1 MSTKLGFVHVVD
13 DDDSFRRSVARLL
26 SEVGYKVASFPSAAD
41 FLAQHTSVSRG
52 CVLADLHMPG
62 CSGLELQVQLAASGN
77 PLPMV
82 FLSGNGTIPSTV
94 KAMRQGA
101 VDFLTKCAPDS
112 ELLAAVAQAVQL
124 DDAQHARLRTLE
136 VMQNLY
142 HQLSARE
149 REVFAVVITGDLN
162 KQIADDLGI
171 ALRTVKL
178 HRTNISRKLRMSSVP
193 EWIQLWNTIRNR
205 ES

>member
-1 MSTKLGFVHVVD
+1 MTTTHGFVYVVD
-13 DDDSFRRSVARLL
+13 DDDSFRRSVSRLL
-26 SEVGYKVASFPSAAD
+26 SGVGYEVASFPSAAD

-77 PLPMV
+77 PLPLV

-101 VDFLTKCAPDS
+101 VDFLTKCVPDS
-112 ELLAAVAQAVQL
+112 ELLAAVAQALQLDGVQL
-124 DDAQHARLRTLE
+124 ARRGALAQ
-136 VMQNLY
+136 MQSLY
-142 HQLSARE
+142 AQLSPRE
-149 REVFAVVITGDLN
+149 CEVFAGVVAGQLN
-162 KQIADDLGI
+162 KQIAGDLGI

-178 HRTNISRKLRMSSVP
+178 HRTHISRKLRMPSVP
-193 EWIQLWNTIRNR
+193 EWIQLWNAIRTK
-205 ES
+205 

>member
-1 MSTKLGFVHVVD
+1 MTTTHGLVYVVD
-13 DDDSFRRSVARLL
+13 DDDSFRRSVSRLL
-26 SEVGYKVASFPSAAD
+26 SGVGYEVASFPSAAD
-41 FLAQHTSVSRG
+41 FLAQHSSVSRG

-77 PLPMV
+77 PLPLV

-112 ELLAAVAQAVQL
+112 ELLAAVAQALQL
-124 DDAQHARLRTLE
+124 DGVRLARRGALAQ
-136 VMQNLY
+136 MQSLY
-142 HQLSARE
+142 GQLSPRE
-149 REVFAVVITGDLN
+149 CEVFAGVVAGQLN
-162 KQIADDLGI
+162 KQIAGDLGI

-178 HRTNISRKLRMSSVP
+178 HRTHISRKLRLHSVP
-193 EWIQLWNTIRNR
+193 EWIQLWNAIRR
-205 ES
+205 K